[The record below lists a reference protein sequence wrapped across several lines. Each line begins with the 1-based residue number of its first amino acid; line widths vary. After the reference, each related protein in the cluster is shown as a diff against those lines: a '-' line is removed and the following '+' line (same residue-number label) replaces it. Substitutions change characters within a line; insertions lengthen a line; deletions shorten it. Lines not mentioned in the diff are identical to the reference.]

1 MRCTIHV
8 TGIEYRGGLMVELEI
23 QALALQREGL
33 LVEVGRLAAA
43 NGFTL
48 LRQRLA
54 QDHHGILLSMVV
66 RGSWFKKRALRMA
79 LEGCDRL
86 VSFELAPAA
95 EGGARVHFAAAS
107 RVTSGYVPPP
117 AAPFT
122 PVLVPEQDAVPA
134 PAASAGAEIAIAAAP
149 QPAPVAETF
158 EDRAVRR
165 PAPLPAAP
173 EPAPEPFVEL
183 PELAAD
189 ESAVELALAALE
201 QEYPRILP
209 RLLALDRGVPPG
221 ARAATLQLAG
231 RRVGAWLF
239 AREYSLDTGLALDA
253 ALPALAVPALHA
265 FAEVELQDGRL
276 HIRHSALCAGDGHS
290 GCGFYGGFL
299 EGLLGPALAR
309 RSLSVFPVCCRS
321 FGAGECVLA
330 VSD

>member
-1 MRCTIHV
+1 MI
-8 TGIEYRGGLMVELEI
+8 ELEI

-33 LVEVGRLAAA
+33 LIEVGRLAAA

-54 QDHHGILLSMVV
+54 QDHHGTLLSMVV
-66 RGSWFKKRALRMA
+66 RGSWFKKRALRQA

-86 VSFELAPAA
+86 ISFELAPAV
-95 EGGARVHFAAAS
+95 EGGARAHFAATS
-107 RVTSGYVPPP
+107 KVTSGYVPPP
-117 AAPFT
+117 EPAP
-122 PVLVPEQDAVPA
+122 VPEQDAAPA
-134 PAASAGAEIAIAAAP
+134 PAASTETEVAIAAVP
-149 QPAPVAETF
+149 QPAPETERF
-158 EDRAVRR
+158 EELVIRR
-165 PAPLPAAP
+165 PAPLPAP
-173 EPAPEPFVEL
+173 TEPAPEPYVEL

-189 ESAVELALAALE
+189 EAAVEQALAALE

-209 RLLALDRGVPPG
+209 RLQALDRGVQPG

-231 RRVGAWLF
+231 QRVGAWLF

-253 ALPALAVPALHA
+253 ALSALAVPALHA

-276 HIRHSALCAGDGHS
+276 HIRHSALCAGDGRS

-321 FGAGECVLA
+321 FGADECVLGML
-330 VSD
+330 